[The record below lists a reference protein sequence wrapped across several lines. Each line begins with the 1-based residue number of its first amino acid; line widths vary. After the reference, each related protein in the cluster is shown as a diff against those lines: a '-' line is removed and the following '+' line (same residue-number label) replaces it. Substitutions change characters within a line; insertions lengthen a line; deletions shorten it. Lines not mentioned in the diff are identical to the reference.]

1 MNENNEITNQN
12 EVIQNMTLEDI
23 RHIDKNGVEYW
34 DARELMCLLGYT
46 KWENFNQVINK
57 AKLVCNI
64 SNNDVLNNFVLT
76 KKEIEGKPKNDYYLT
91 RYACYLIV
99 QNADSRK
106 KAVAFAQNY
115 FAYQTRMMELTEYS
129 ILSEEEKRLYT
140 RINIKNQNRYL
151 FREAKKSGVE
161 DYSAFNEYG
170 YMGLYNGELARD
182 IAQRKGI
189 DYSKEDILDYMN
201 SAELAANLFRITQ
214 TQQKLK
220 NDKVSNEID
229 AFFTHFT
236 VGYAVRQTIENL
248 GGTMPE
254 DYETP
259 QESVKKLEKKMLKK
273 IK

>member
-1 MNENNEITNQN
+1 MDEILVNDITF
-12 EVIQNMTLEDI
+12 EDI
-23 RHIDKNGVEYW
+23 RHVDNAGNEYW
-34 DARELMCLLGYT
+34 DARELMYLLGYS

-64 SNNDVLNNFVLT
+64 CKNDVADNFVLT
-76 KKEIEGKPKNDYYLT
+76 KKSIEGKQKNDYKLS
-91 RYACYLIV
+91 RYACYLII

-106 KAVAFAQNY
+106 KAVALVQSY
-115 FAYQTRMMELTEYS
+115 FAYQTRKMEITDYTLLT
-129 ILSEEEKRLYT
+129 EEEKRLFT

-151 FREAKKSGVE
+151 FRQAKKSGVE
-161 DYSAFNEYG
+161 DYSTFNEYG

-182 IAQRKGI
+182 IAERKEI
-189 DYSKEDILDYMN
+189 DYAKEDILDYMC
-201 SAELAANLFRITQ
+201 SAELATNLFRITQ
-214 TQQKLK
+214 TEEKLRRD
-220 NDKVSNEID
+220 NVDNEID

-254 DYETP
+254 DYPTP
-259 QESVKKLEKKMLKK
+259 EESVKKLEKRMLKK